1 MKRLLWFMA
10 SLTLGIMFTAQSNAL
25 ANSGS
30 LSTNADVTL
39 KGDGNTN
46 PVNPVGPTDPDDSG
60 NTGTG
65 SKGKLTL
72 DYVPNLTFK
81 QQQVTKGQ
89 IVTTATSRGAYVQIS
104 DRRFTG
110 AGWQLQVKPSPLV
123 GEKDFSEISAAALQF
138 GSASFVKA
146 SATSVSAS
154 PTVTTSTTSLIPVG
168 SYSLVA
174 SANKGTGLGTW
185 LLQVNRSTI
194 APTKLLVN
202 NADVKQQQTYQGA
215 LTWLLTDT
223 PQ

>member
-30 LSTNADVTL
+30 LSTTAKVTL
-39 KGDGNTN
+39 SGDGSTK
-46 PVNPVGPTDPDDSG
+46 PVNPGGPTDPDDSG
-60 NTGTG
+60 NNGTG

-81 QQQVTKGQ
+81 QQRVTKGQ
-89 IVTTATSRGAYVQIS
+89 IVTTANRGAYVQIS

-123 GEKDFSEISAAALQF
+123 GEKDFSEISAAALQL
-138 GSASFVKA
+138 GSASFAKA
-146 SATSVSAS
+146 STTNVSAS
-154 PTVTTSTTSLIPVG
+154 PTVTDSATSLIPIG

>member
-30 LSTNADVTL
+30 LSTTAKVTL
-39 KGDGNTN
+39 SGDGSTK
-46 PVNPVGPTDPDDSG
+46 PVNPGGPTDPDDSG
-60 NTGTG
+60 NSGTG

-72 DYVPNLTFK
+72 D
-81 QQQVTKGQ
+81 
-89 IVTTATSRGAYVQIS
+89 YVQIS

-123 GEKDFSEISAAALQF
+123 GEKDFSEISAAALQL
-138 GSASFVKA
+138 GSASFAKA
-146 SATSVSAS
+146 STTNVSAS
-154 PTVTTSTTSLIPVG
+154 PTVTDSATSLIPIG

>member
-30 LSTNADVTL
+30 LSTTAKVTL
-39 KGDGNTN
+39 SGDGSTK
-46 PVNPVGPTDPDDSG
+46 PVNPGGPTDPDDSG
-60 NTGTG
+60 NNGTG

-72 DYVPNLTFK
+72 D
-81 QQQVTKGQ
+81 
-89 IVTTATSRGAYVQIS
+89 YVQIS

-123 GEKDFSEISAAALQF
+123 GEKDFFEISAAALQL
-138 GSASFVKA
+138 GSASFAKA
-146 SATSVSAS
+146 STTNVSAS
-154 PTVTTSTTSLIPVG
+154 PTVTDSATSLIPIG

-223 PQ
+223 LQ

>member
-30 LSTNADVTL
+30 LSTTAKVTL
-39 KGDGNTN
+39 SGDGSTK
-46 PVNPVGPTDPDDSG
+46 PVNPGGPTDPDDSG
-60 NTGTG
+60 NNGTG

-81 QQQVTKGQ
+81 QQRVTKGQ
-89 IVTTATSRGAYVQIS
+89 IVTTATNRGAYVQIS

-123 GEKDFSEISAAALQF
+123 GEKDFSEISAAALQL
-138 GSASFVKA
+138 GSASFAKA
-146 SATSVSAS
+146 STTNVSAS
-154 PTVTTSTTSLIPVG
+154 PTVTDSATSLIPIG

-185 LLQVNRSTI
+185 LLQVNRSAT
-194 APTKLLVN
+194 APTKLLVY
-202 NADVKQQQTYQGA
+202 NAVVKHQQTYLGA

>member
-30 LSTNADVTL
+30 LSTTAKVTL
-39 KGDGNTN
+39 SGDGSTK
-46 PVNPVGPTDPDDSG
+46 PVNPGGPTDPDDSG
-60 NTGTG
+60 NNGTG

-72 DYVPNLTFK
+72 D
-81 QQQVTKGQ
+81 
-89 IVTTATSRGAYVQIS
+89 YVQIS

-123 GEKDFSEISAAALQF
+123 GEKDFSEISAAALQL
-138 GSASFVKA
+138 GSASFAKA
-146 SATSVSAS
+146 STTNVSAS
-154 PTVTTSTTSLIPVG
+154 PTVTDSATSLIPIG